1 MAGFLVRV
9 GQTGSIMHSSM
20 KKAQLIGEIT
30 ALREKIAELERTQA
44 ERKRAERE

>member
-1 MAGFLVRV
+1 MDYSKM
-9 GQTGSIMHSSM
+9 Q
-20 KKAQLIGEIT
+20 KAQLIGEIA